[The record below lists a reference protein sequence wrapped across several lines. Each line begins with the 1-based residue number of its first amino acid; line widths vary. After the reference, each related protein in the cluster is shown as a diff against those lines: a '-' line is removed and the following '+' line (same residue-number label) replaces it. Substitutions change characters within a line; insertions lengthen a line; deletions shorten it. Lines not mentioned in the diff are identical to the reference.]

1 MARGFGQH
9 PRRERVPPQF
19 SRRPPPAQNGG
30 MRRIGTQVD
39 VQSLEGRRVNV
50 ALADGSV
57 MGPVPLVLARRNTL
71 WVVADGEDTF
81 LPLDRVVDVWD
92 APPPRYR
99 ALSSSSTGSSIACS

>member
-1 MARGFGQH
+1 
-9 PRRERVPPQF
+9 
-19 SRRPPPAQNGG
+19 
-30 MRRIGTQVD
+30 MRRIGTQFD

-81 LPLDRVVDVWD
+81 VPLDRVVDVWD
-92 APPPRYR
+92 APPPRWSPGAARAYR
-99 ALSSSSTGSSIACS
+99 RPSSSSTGSSIACS

>member
-1 MARGFGQH
+1 MGQI
-9 PRRERVPPQF
+9 
-19 SRRPPPAQNGG
+19 A
-30 MRRIGTQVD
+30 TLVD

-81 LPLDRVVDVWD
+81 VPLDRVVNVWD
-92 APPPRYR
+92 APPSAGSPGAASRAAYR
-99 ALSSSSTGSSIACS
+99 MLSSSSTGSSIACS